1 MYADQLPSRQQLN
14 SSTNNQ
20 PVRARPPKPANL
32 EHLYRSGGMA
42 AEASAADSYEAES
55 ANTGL
60 FTIDSRLND
69 YPKVHSFYEN
79 KMQFQAIAYRGQKSY
94 KFGCYGPVQ
103 EEDGL
108 MGINNDMDNEIF
120 AQKSVKYNKN
130 DPFGVNMRLRQS
142 LTNTNKILFRQDN
155 QRYIEN
161 TDFIR
166 PA

>member
-1 MYADQLPSRQQLN
+1 
-14 SSTNNQ
+14 
-20 PVRARPPKPANL
+20 
-32 EHLYRSGGMA
+32 
-42 AEASAADSYEAES
+42 
-55 ANTGL
+55 
-60 FTIDSRLND
+60 
-69 YPKVHSFYEN
+69 
-79 KMQFQAIAYRGQKSY
+79 
-94 KFGCYGPVQ
+94 
-103 EEDGL
+103 

>member
-1 MYADQLPSRQQLN
+1 
-14 SSTNNQ
+14 
-20 PVRARPPKPANL
+20 
-32 EHLYRSGGMA
+32 
-42 AEASAADSYEAES
+42 
-55 ANTGL
+55 
-60 FTIDSRLND
+60 
-69 YPKVHSFYEN
+69 
-79 KMQFQAIAYRGQKSY
+79 
-94 KFGCYGPVQ
+94 
-103 EEDGL
+103 
-108 MGINNDMDNEIF
+108 MDNEIF